1 MLTQINPA
9 TSVDYPFERDQTLKI
24 ENIYNNS
31 VDPNALNKYA
41 KLPNNQ
47 EVMVIPEFE
56 LESGHVLKN
65 APVAYKTLGTLNE
78 TRDNVLVICHALSG
92 SSDFEDWWGD
102 LVGPGKPFDTNI
114 FFIFCGNVLGSP
126 YGSASPMTINPETQ
140 RIYGPEFPLTT
151 IRDDVRIHR
160 EVLNRLNVKSVEY
173 VIGGSLGGMQALEWA
188 FFGPEY
194 VHNVVAIATCAS
206 QSAWGISWDE
216 CQRQAI
222 FSDPNFNYGYYTD
235 DSTPDAGL
243 AAARMQA
250 MMTYRTR
257 NSFQARFGRK
267 IMQTSSTALK
277 ANNFMKHNEGNKSI
291 RLNDPSHKKPLPHNL
306 YNKQTI
312 INQPVVYSAQ
322 SYLRYQGDKFI
333 GRFDANCYVA
343 ITRKIDTHDIAR
355 DRASSVEEAL
365 GMIAQPTLVV
375 GIASDALFTA
385 NEQEEIASHI
395 PNNRIEWIE
404 SDDGHDAFLL
414 EFKQMED
421 ILIKFMRERTPQ
433 YEKLGIVSED
443 GNYKKPMKA
452 SLFGEFEG

>member
-1 MLTQINPA
+1 MEVIDP
-9 TSVDYPFERDQTLKI
+9 SEYSHPFFH
-24 ENIYNNS
+24 
-31 VDPNALNKYA
+31 
-41 KLPNNQ
+41 LPNNQ
-47 EVMVIPEFE
+47 TIVRIPDFE
-56 LESGHVLKN
+56 LECGEVLKK
-65 APVAYKTLGTLNE
+65 PQVAFKTFGKLNE

-92 SSDFEDWWGD
+92 SCDVEDWWGP
-102 LVGPGKPFDTNI
+102 LLGPGKPFDPTI

-126 YGSASPMTINPETQ
+126 YGSASPVTINPETN

-188 FFGPEY
+188 YFGKEY
-194 VHNVVAIATCAS
+194 VHNLVAIATCAS

-222 FSDPNFNYGYYTD
+222 FSDPNFNYGYYTAE
-235 DSTPDAGL
+235 STPDAGL
-243 AAARMQA
+243 STARMQA

-267 IMQTSSTALK
+267 IMQTSNHALK
-277 ANNFMKHNEGNKSI
+277 ANNFMKHNEGNKNI
-291 RLNDPSHKKPLPHNL
+291 RLNDPEHKKPLPQTL

-322 SYLRYQGDKFI
+322 SYLRYQGDKFV

-343 ITRKIDTHDIAR
+343 ITRKIDTHDISR
-355 DRASSVEEAL
+355 DRASNIDEAL
-365 GMIAQPTLVV
+365 SMITQPTLVV
-375 GIASDALFTA
+375 GIASDGLFTA
-385 NEQEEIASHI
+385 DETEEIANNI
-395 PNNRIEWIE
+395 PDHQLEWIE

-414 EFKQMED
+414 EFEQMQN
-421 ILIKFMRERTPQ
+421 ILLNFMKEKTPQ
-433 YEKLGIVSED
+433 YKQLGIKTDD
-443 GNYKKPMKA
+443 GSYKKPMKA